1 MLTLDLL
8 ETYGLEIEESD
19 VARRSAEASA
29 RLIEA
34 GRLWVV
40 QSYAAYA
47 KSVQAVDPVKVVVPI
62 EDDSGKV
69 FETADVFLTMTPNL
83 FQEIAVAALCYGG
96 TALGAVLGTALGSH
110 VYPPTARLILS
121 AHEAVERWLA
131 VELAMLEH
139 NASSI
144 ARTQSDA
151 MRQANR
157 AFRTRFERRAFGH
170 SITQYLSLPGAGG
183 KAALY
188 ERLAK
193 VRDHRAA
200 LVPLEREMAAR
211 DRKDGPTPTARQ
223 KARKREAYRQLYYDL
238 FADRHRVHATALMTL
253 DAEIFDLF
261 PPALAIL
268 GTVEK
273 DLDRW
278 LAADADARARDLE
291 IIAIEKRY
299 DLLIWNA
306 LLAHDGMLDTI
317 DRSLAN
323 RSIPAWS
330 DRYFTL
336 SFAQRRDAGGL
347 FGHVIGHLMA
357 EAPDA
362 WDRLANLVTRGAFF
376 GTLASQQEEQAAL
389 EENHVLG
396 RLPLLAAM
404 VEDGRAAADVSAAT
418 LVLGAFLR
426 DLGRAQVRATE
437 DDRASRSRWRKVELA
452 LALGGLVV
460 GLVSLPFGAGE
471 AILPAS
477 LGTLAGIV
485 VGGLMLGSLVL
496 LVRAVMAEL
505 SSALRADTEMRDKLI
520 DLGQTDPEA
529 LEALSIFLT
538 RRKDMASGL
547 AAAALQELV
556 ELAAQRLLPPL
567 ALALDLR
574 DHFDAM
580 DTLSEGLPDLQ
591 EAE

>member
-1 MLTLDLL
+1 MLTLDLI
-8 ETYGLEIEESD
+8 ETEGLDFEETD
-19 VARRSAEASA
+19 VARRSAAASA

-34 GRLWVV
+34 GRIWVAH
-40 QSYAAYA
+40 SYAAYA

-62 EDDSGKV
+62 KDDSGKV

-83 FQEIAVAALCYGG
+83 FQEIALAALCYGG
-96 TALGAVLGTALGSH
+96 AALVSVLGAALGSR

-139 NASSI
+139 SASSI

-151 MRQANR
+151 MRRANR
-157 AFRTRFERRAFGH
+157 AFRARFERRTFGH
-170 SITQYLSLPGAGG
+170 ATTHLLSLPGVGG

-200 LVPLEREMAAR
+200 IVPLEREMAAR

-223 KARKREAYRQLYYDL
+223 KARKRDAYRQLYYDL
-238 FADRHRVHATALMTL
+238 FADRHRAHATALMTL
-253 DAEIFDLF
+253 EAEIFDLF

-273 DLDRW
+273 DLDLW
-278 LAADADARARDLE
+278 LAADADARAHNLD

-306 LLAHDGMLDTI
+306 LVAHDGMLDTI

-323 RSIPAWS
+323 RSVPIWS
-330 DRYFTL
+330 DRYFSL
-336 SFAQRRDAGGL
+336 SFAQRHEAGGL
-347 FGHVIGHLMA
+347 FAHVIGNLMA

-362 WDRLANLVTRGAFF
+362 WDRLANLVTRGAIF
-376 GTLASQQEEQAAL
+376 GTLASQQEEEAARQ
-389 EENHVLG
+389 ENHVLG

-404 VEDGRAAADVSAAT
+404 VEDGRAAAEISATT
-418 LVLGAFLR
+418 LILGAFLR
-426 DLGRAQVRATE
+426 DLGRAQVRAIE
-437 DDRASRSRWRKVELA
+437 DDRASRSRWHKAELA
-452 LALGGLVV
+452 LALGGMVV

-477 LGTLAGIV
+477 LGTLASLV

-505 SSALRADTEMRDKLI
+505 SSALTAPTQIRDKLI

-529 LEALSIFLT
+529 LEALATFLT

-580 DTLSEGLPDLQ
+580 DALTEGLSDLQ
-591 EAE
+591 EVE